1 MPMPD
6 IKNFLAPLLTNWPWL
21 LALFAFYVFAKIVAS
36 ARFKGWLGESSVNR
50 GLRRLDPSQYHLF
63 HDLYLPRPDGKGTT
77 QIDHIVVSSF
87 GVFVIETK
95 NYKGWIFGDEKQ
107 RQWTQQIYRKKSRFQ
122 NPLHQNQL
130 HVRALMDFLALPESA
145 FRSLIFF
152 IGDATF
158 KTPMPANVI
167 NKGLRPWIENH
178 RNTILDAGRVNQI
191 CKALADHEQ
200 ATDRKAAAKQHLKD
214 MKSRR

>member
-1 MPMPD
+1 MSS
-6 IKNFLAPLLTNWPWL
+6 IQNSLAPLLANWPWFLGL
-21 LALFAFYVFAKIVAS
+21 LILFILVKILAS
-36 ARFKGWLGESSVNR
+36 ARFKGWLGEANVNR
-50 GLRRLDPSQYHLF
+50 GLRRLDPAQYHLF

-95 NYKGWIFGDEKQ
+95 NYKGWIFGDEKH
-107 RQWTQQIYRKKSRFQ
+107 RQWTQQVYRKKSRFQ

-130 HVRALMDFLALPESA
+130 HVRALMGFLALPESA
-145 FRSLIFF
+145 FRSVIFF

-167 NKGLRPWIENH
+167 DKGLRPWIENH
-178 RNTILDAGRVNQI
+178 HDTILDAGQVDQI
-191 CKALADHEQ
+191 HIALTEHERN
-200 ATDRKAAAKQHLKD
+200 TDRKAAAKQHLKD
-214 MKSRR
+214 MKQRG